1 MRHFRVIVDFDSVK
15 VIYFFKVDILAE
27 MFLAFNYTELFLL
40 LFLLDLRSRER
51 NILYGLIKNI

>member
-1 MRHFRVIVDFDSVK
+1 MRHSRVI

-40 LFLLDLRSRER
+40 MFLLDLRSRER
-51 NILYGLIKNI
+51 NIFIWFS

>member
-15 VIYFFKVDILAE
+15 VIYFFKVDILTK

-51 NILYGLIKNI
+51 NILYGLVKNI

>member
-15 VIYFFKVDILAE
+15 VIYFFKVHILAE

-40 LFLLDLRSRER
+40 LFLLDLRSREE
-51 NILYGLIKNI
+51 IFYMV